1 MPDQVLRNAVVE
13 LNIDG
18 TPITAPKSQR
28 LRPSRNRDN
37 NVSDQT
43 EEVLG
48 IEGTGDQ
55 IEFDE
60 E

>member
-1 MPDQVLRNAVVE
+1 MVE
-13 LNIDG
+13 LNNDG
-18 TPITAPKSQR
+18 TPIIAPKSRR
-28 LRPSRNRDN
+28 LRPSRNRDD

-43 EEVLG
+43 EKVLG